1 MKFFLNEVR
10 QRGKG
15 KNAKTFVLTMI
26 GLFVFLSPWSIA
38 VLPQAVVSAAF
49 TGGIPNLY
57 PPPNK
62 GGSIGIPED
71 SQTPGTEPSST
82 HETVTL
88 SDGSIVHVQA
98 SSPYVTFT
106 RNNVVVYSKDLG
118 FALSVKFYYVS
129 VSSNAITV
137 GYFYKD
143 ERDGAKRSG
152 TFTYSGIVLTTPASP
167 HISSNMTG
175 ITNQNVLIQLDGVPG
190 NYQREYKI
198 GANGTWTTYNSPFQ
212 VSDNTTIFARCTDNY
227 GNISAENSLVINNI
241 DKTPPAP
248 PSFSNSPV
256 NEVANNIRVTINY
269 PSDASTR
276 EYRVNQSDWKVYN
289 SPIDVNEYGTRIQ
302 ARATDSAGNVS
313 QVTESVINLINRT
326 PVTIKGIPATTI
338 EMDEGAS
345 NKDLSEYFTDPDQQQ
360 LQYSST
366 NSNSAVVTHQL
377 VKDSKENNSILNLQ
391 PQSSGESTITI
402 TATDPLGKS
411 VSQNFVVKVLDTKYT
426 EQLAQAEAAVAQA
439 ETTQI
444 QTDVNAAVELINKL
458 RDPDKGKL
466 VERVVAVQKSIDT
479 KAAYTEQLTI
489 ATQAVEK
496 AESSKLQT
504 EINMARALV
513 MNLNDS
519 DKVHLNGRLD
529 RIPAIDDLPKDIT
542 SPSKPKKLAGS
553 RPTPG
558 SIVLTWEAS
567 TDDVGVVS
575 YDVYRDG
582 QMIGNTKELTFQVDQ
597 LEPQKIYMFAVKA
610 KDAAGNYSEF
620 SNSVKSGLSRKYKYI
635 YDANGRLE
643 HIEQEGQVVFQYQYD
658 SNGNLIQIIKV
669 SSSK

>member
-1 MKFFLNEVR
+1 MKFPLNEVR
-10 QRGKG
+10 QRWKG
-15 KNAKTFVLTMI
+15 KNAKPFVLTI
-26 GLFVFLSPWSIA
+26 LGLLVFLSPWSVI
-38 VLPQAVVSAAF
+38 VLPHAVVSAAF
-49 TGGIPNLY
+49 TGGIPDLY
-57 PPPNK
+57 PPPDR
-62 GGSIGIPED
+62 GGSIGPPEEKP
-71 SQTPGTEPSST
+71 TPSEPSST

-98 SSPYVTFT
+98 NSYYISLT
-106 RNNVVVYSKDLG
+106 RNNVVIYFKDLG
-118 FALSVKFYYVS
+118 AALSAKLYS
-129 VSSNAITV
+129 ASASSNNAITV
-137 GYFYKD
+137 YYFYIN
-143 ERDGAKRSG
+143 ENNGAKSSG
-152 TFTYSGIVLTTPASP
+152 SFTYSGIVLTTPASP
-167 HISSNMTG
+167 HISSNITG
-175 ITNQNVLIQLDGVPG
+175 MTNQNVLIQLDNVPA
-190 NYQREYKI
+190 NSKSEYKI
-198 GANGTWTTYNSPFQ
+198 GVNGTWSPYSNPFQ
-212 VSDNTTIFARCTDNY
+212 VSENTTIFARCTDKY
-227 GNISAENSLVINNI
+227 GNLSTENLLVISSI

-248 PSFSNSPV
+248 PSFSNSPA

-269 PSDASTR
+269 PTDAATR
-276 EYRVNQSDWKVYN
+276 EYRVNQSEWKVYN

-345 NKDLSEYFTDPDQQQ
+345 NKDLSEYFKDPDQQQ
-360 LQYSST
+360 LQYSGT

-377 VKDSKENNSILNLQ
+377 VKDSRGNTSLLNLQ

-411 VSQNFVVKVLDTKYT
+411 VSQNFVVKVLDTKYI
-426 EQLAQAEAAVAQA
+426 EQLAKAEAAVAQA
-439 ETTQI
+439 ETTQL
-444 QTDVNAAVELINKL
+444 QTDVNTAVELINKL
-458 RDPDKGKL
+458 RDQDKGKL
-466 VERVVAVQKSIDT
+466 VERVVAIQKIIDA
-479 KAAYTEQLTI
+479 KAAYTEQLKT

-496 AESSKLQT
+496 AEASKLQT
-504 EINMARALV
+504 EINIARTL
-513 MNLNDS
+513 L
-519 DKVHLNGRLD
+519 VHLNDTDKQQLNDRLD

-567 TDDVGVVS
+567 IDDVGVVS

-582 QMIGNTKELTFQVDQ
+582 QMIGNTKELTFQVNQ
-597 LEPQKIYMFAVKA
+597 LEPQKIYRFAVKA
-610 KDAAGNYSEF
+610 RDAAGNYSEF

-643 HIEQEGQVVFQYQYD
+643 HIEQDGQIVFQYQYD
-658 SNGNLIQIIKV
+658 ANGNLMQIIKM

>member
-15 KNAKTFVLTMI
+15 KNAKTFVLTML
-26 GLFVFLSPWSIA
+26 GLFVFLSPWSIV
-38 VLPQAVVSAAF
+38 VLPQAEVSAAF
-49 TGGIPNLY
+49 TGGIPDLY
-57 PPPNK
+57 LPPDR
-62 GGSIGIPED
+62 GGSIGPPEEKP
-71 SQTPGTEPSST
+71 TPSEPSST
-82 HETVTL
+82 HEAVTL

-175 ITNQNVLIQLDGVPG
+175 MTNQNVLIQLDGVPG

-248 PSFSNSPV
+248 PSFNNSPV

-276 EYRVNQSDWKVYN
+276 EYRVNQSEWKVYN

-326 PVTIKGIPATTI
+326 PVTIKGIPATMI

-360 LQYSST
+360 LQYSGT

-377 VKDSKENNSILNLQ
+377 VKDSKGNNSILNLQ

-411 VSQNFVVKVLDTKYT
+411 VSQNFVVKVLDTKYI
-426 EQLAQAEAAVAQA
+426 EQLAKATAAVAQA
-439 ETTQI
+439 ETTQL
-444 QTDVNAAVELINKL
+444 QNDVNTAVELINKL
-458 RDPDKGKL
+458 REPDKGRL
-466 VERVVAVQKSIDT
+466 VERVVAIQKSIET
-479 KAAYTEQLTI
+479 KAAYTEQLKT

-582 QMIGNTKELTFQVDQ
+582 QLIGNTKELTFQADQ

-620 SNSVKSGLSRKYKYI
+620 SNNVKSGLSRKYKYV

-643 HIEQEGQVVFQYQYD
+643 HIEQDGRVVFQYQYD
-658 SNGNLIQIIKV
+658 PNGNLIQMIKIG
-669 SSSK
+669 SSQ

>member
-1 MKFFLNEVR
+1 MILKMKFFLNEVR

-15 KNAKTFVLTMI
+15 KNAKTFVLTML

-38 VLPQAVVSAAF
+38 VLPQAEVSAAF
-49 TGGIPNLY
+49 TGGIPDLY
-57 PPPNK
+57 PPPDR
-62 GGSIGIPED
+62 GGSIGPPEEKP
-71 SQTPGTEPSST
+71 TPSEPSST
-82 HETVTL
+82 HEAVTL

-175 ITNQNVLIQLDGVPG
+175 MTNQNVLIQLDGVPG

-269 PSDASTR
+269 PTDAATR
-276 EYRVNQSDWKVYN
+276 EYRVNQSEWKVYN

-360 LQYSST
+360 LQYSGT
-366 NSNSAVVTHQL
+366 NSNSAVVIHQL
-377 VKDSKENNSILNLQ
+377 VKDSRGNTSLLNLQ

-411 VSQNFVVKVLDTKYT
+411 VSQNFVVKVLDTKYI
-426 EQLAQAEAAVAQA
+426 EQLAKAEAAVVQA
-439 ETTQI
+439 ETTQL
-444 QTDVNAAVELINKL
+444 QTDVNTAIELINKL
-458 RDPDKGKL
+458 RDQDKGKL
-466 VERVVAVQKSIDT
+466 VERVVAIQKIIDA
-479 KAAYTEQLTI
+479 KAAYTEQLAI
-489 ATQAVEK
+489 ATHAVEK
-496 AESSKLQT
+496 AEASKLQT
-504 EINMARALV
+504 EINMARTL
-513 MNLNDS
+513 L
-519 DKVHLNGRLD
+519 VHLNDADKQQLNDRLD

-542 SPSKPKKLAGS
+542 SPSKPKKLTGS
-553 RPTPG
+553 RPAPN

-575 YDVYRDG
+575 YDVYRDS
-582 QMIGNTKELTFQVDQ
+582 QMIGNTGELTFQVNQ
-597 LEPQKIYMFAVKA
+597 LEPQKIYRFAVKA
-610 KDAAGNYSEF
+610 RDAAGNYSEF

-643 HIEQEGQVVFQYQYD
+643 HIEQDGQVVFQYHYD
-658 SNGNLIQIIKV
+658 SNGNLIQIIK
-669 SSSK
+669 

>member
-1 MKFFLNEVR
+1 MKFFLNEMR

-15 KNAKTFVLTMI
+15 KNAKQLFLIMLC
-26 GLFVFLSPWSIA
+26 LFVSLSPWSVA
-38 VLPQAVVSAAF
+38 VFPQAVVSAAF
-49 TGGIPNLY
+49 TGGIPDLY
-57 PPPNK
+57 PPPDR
-62 GGSIGIPED
+62 GGSIGPPEEKP
-71 SQTPGTEPSST
+71 TPSEPSST

-98 SSPYVTFT
+98 SSPYINFI
-106 RNNVVVYSKDLG
+106 RNNVVVYSKNLG
-118 FALSVKFYYVS
+118 AALSVKFYNVS

-137 GYFYKD
+137 NYFYINEWNGSKS
-143 ERDGAKRSG
+143 SG

-167 HISSNMTG
+167 HISSNITG
-175 ITNQNVLIQLDGVPG
+175 MTNQNVLIQLDSVPA
-190 NYQREYKI
+190 NSKSEYKI
-198 GANGTWTTYNSPFQ
+198 GVNGTWTPYSNPFQ
-212 VSDNTTIFARCTDNY
+212 VSENTTIFARYTDKY
-227 GNISAENSLVINNI
+227 GNLSTENLLVISNI

-248 PSFSNSPV
+248 PSFSNSPA

-269 PSDASTR
+269 PTDAATR
-276 EYRVNQSDWKVYN
+276 EYRVNQSEWKVYN

-302 ARATDSAGNVS
+302 ARATDGAGNVS
-313 QVTESVINLINRT
+313 QVTESVINLINRA
-326 PVTIKGIPATTI
+326 PVTIKGIPAITI

-345 NKDLSEYFTDPDQQQ
+345 NKDLSEYFTEPDQQQ
-360 LQYSST
+360 LQYSGT

-377 VKDSKENNSILNLQ
+377 VKDSRGNTSLLNLQ

-411 VSQNFVVKVLDTKYT
+411 VSQNFVVKVLDTKYI
-426 EQLAQAEAAVAQA
+426 EQLAKAEAAVAQA
-439 ETTQI
+439 ETTQL
-444 QTDVNAAVELINKL
+444 QTDVNTAIELINKL
-458 RDPDKGKL
+458 RDQDKGKL
-466 VERVVAVQKSIDT
+466 VERVVVIQKIIDA
-479 KAAYTEQLTI
+479 KAAYTEQLTT

-504 EINMARALV
+504 EINMARTL
-513 MNLNDS
+513 L
-519 DKVHLNGRLD
+519 VHLNDTDKQQLNDRLD

-542 SPSKPKKLAGS
+542 SPSKPKKLVGS
-553 RPTPG
+553 RPTPN
-558 SIVLTWEAS
+558 SIILTWEAS
-567 TDDVGVVS
+567 TDDVGVVG

-643 HIEQEGQVVFQYQYD
+643 HIEQDGQVVFQYQYD

-669 SSSK
+669 SNSQ

>member
-1 MKFFLNEVR
+1 M
-10 QRGKG
+10 
-15 KNAKTFVLTMI
+15 
-26 GLFVFLSPWSIA
+26 
-38 VLPQAVVSAAF
+38 LPQAEVSAAF
-49 TGGIPNLY
+49 TGGIPDLY
-57 PPPNK
+57 PPPDR
-62 GGSIGIPED
+62 GGSIGPPEEKP
-71 SQTPGTEPSST
+71 TPSEPSST
-82 HETVTL
+82 HEAVTL

-175 ITNQNVLIQLDGVPG
+175 MTNQNVLIQLDGVPG

-269 PSDASTR
+269 PTDAATR
-276 EYRVNQSDWKVYN
+276 EYRVNQSEWKVYN

-360 LQYSST
+360 LQYSGT
-366 NSNSAVVTHQL
+366 NSNSAVVIHQL
-377 VKDSKENNSILNLQ
+377 VKDSRGNTSLLNLQ

-411 VSQNFVVKVLDTKYT
+411 VSQNFVVKVLDTKYI
-426 EQLAQAEAAVAQA
+426 EQLAKAEAAVVQA
-439 ETTQI
+439 ETTQL
-444 QTDVNAAVELINKL
+444 QTDVNTAIELINKL
-458 RDPDKGKL
+458 RDQDKGKL
-466 VERVVAVQKSIDT
+466 VERVVAIQKSLM
-479 KAAYTEQLTI
+479 Q
-489 ATQAVEK
+489 
-496 AESSKLQT
+496 KLP
-504 EINMARALV
+504 IL
-513 MNLNDS
+513 
-519 DKVHLNGRLD
+519 
-529 RIPAIDDLPKDIT
+529 
-542 SPSKPKKLAGS
+542 
-553 RPTPG
+553 
-558 SIVLTWEAS
+558 
-567 TDDVGVVS
+567 
-575 YDVYRDG
+575 
-582 QMIGNTKELTFQVDQ
+582 
-597 LEPQKIYMFAVKA
+597 
-610 KDAAGNYSEF
+610 
-620 SNSVKSGLSRKYKYI
+620 SNWR
-635 YDANGRLE
+635 
-643 HIEQEGQVVFQYQYD
+643 
-658 SNGNLIQIIKV
+658 
-669 SSSK
+669 